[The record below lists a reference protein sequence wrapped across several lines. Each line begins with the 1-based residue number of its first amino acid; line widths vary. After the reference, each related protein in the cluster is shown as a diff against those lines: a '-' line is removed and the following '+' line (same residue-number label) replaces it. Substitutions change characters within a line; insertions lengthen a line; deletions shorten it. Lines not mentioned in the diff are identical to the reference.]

1 MDLRDMELSGHISRE
16 PLTSGEVARFQDS
29 IKERLGDAG
38 NANNSNRTRLEQAYH
53 AIFNCAWIALR
64 VDGYRASSMPG
75 HHRVVL
81 ESMAETMGTA
91 NEDID
96 YFLDL
101 SRARGL
107 DLYEAMPVS
116 DSDVDD
122 AIEAA
127 TKLVEKL
134 NDWLEARAPD
144 SQRT

>member
-1 MDLRDMELSGHISRE
+1 MDLRDLEMSRHVSRE
-16 PLTSGEVARFQDS
+16 SLTSGEVARFQES
-29 IKERLGDAG
+29 IKERLEDAS
-38 NANNSNRTRLEQAYH
+38 NTQNSNRTRLEQAYH

-64 VDGYRASSMPG
+64 VDGYRANSMPG

-91 NEDID
+91 NEEID
-96 YFLDL
+96 YFLNL

-107 DLYEAMPVS
+107 DLYEAMPVTN
-116 DSDVDD
+116 SDVDD

-127 TKLVEKL
+127 TILAKKL

-144 SQRT
+144 S